1 MYHHLRYLITW
12 FLVFDHIYQ
21 TIANENDDDHKHRFL
36 NVWAVKIDGDIQQAK
51 ELAQRYGFDF
61 VEKFDGLD
69 NVYILKKK
77 GLKHRMLR
85 QTIEHRDQLINDSAV
100 LWIEQQETMV
110 RVKRSDFE
118 DNLVSKSVRN
128 LWDSTRQFFF
138 TIGANQNP
146 TRHRFNDELW
156 PHQWYLHSSGFSRF
170 DHGIA
175 KVWEM
180 GITGR
185 GIVVTILDDGLEWN
199 HADLSA
205 NYDPNASYD
214 MNDDDP
220 DPSPRYDMFNSNAHG
235 TRCAGVVAMTPQNQK
250 CGVGAAFR
258 AKIGGIRLL
267 DGEVSD
273 LVEAR
278 SLLFRNDYVDIYS
291 ASWGPNDDGMT
302 VDGPKLLAQ
311 AALQAGITYGRRGK
325 GCIYIWA
332 SGNGGSRGDNC
343 NCDGYVSSIYTI
355 SINSVSESGRFPW
368 YAEKCSS
375 TIAVAFSSGAYND
388 QKIATTDIH
397 NSCTR
402 EHSGTSAAAPLA
414 ASIIALVLEANYNLT
429 WRDVQHLIV
438 CTSEFS
444 PLLEERGWRKNGVG
458 FLYNSRFGFGLLMA
472 ESLVKA
478 ARNWETV
485 PPKKICV
492 IKNINFVAKLIADGG
507 MIKLNLNNL
516 NQAACPIRYLEH
528 VQVRLT
534 LETNKRGNTRIFMF
548 SPKGSI

>member
-1 MYHHLRYLITW
+1 
-12 FLVFDHIYQ
+12 
-21 TIANENDDDHKHRFL
+21 
-36 NVWAVKIDGDIQQAK
+36 
-51 ELAQRYGFDF
+51 
-61 VEKFDGLD
+61 
-69 NVYILKKK
+69 
-77 GLKHRMLR
+77 
-85 QTIEHRDQLINDSAV
+85 
-100 LWIEQQETMV
+100 
-110 RVKRSDFE
+110 
-118 DNLVSKSVRN
+118 
-128 LWDSTRQFFF
+128 
-138 TIGANQNP
+138 
-146 TRHRFNDELW
+146 
-156 PHQWYLHSSGFSRF
+156 
-170 DHGIA
+170 
-175 KVWEM
+175 
-180 GITGR
+180 
-185 GIVVTILDDGLEWN
+185 
-199 HADLSA
+199 
-205 NYDPNASYD
+205 
-214 MNDDDP
+214 
-220 DPSPRYDMFNSNAHG
+220 
-235 TRCAGVVAMTPQNQK
+235 
-250 CGVGAAFR
+250 
-258 AKIGGIRLL
+258 
-267 DGEVSD
+267 
-273 LVEAR
+273 
-278 SLLFRNDYVDIYS
+278 
-291 ASWGPNDDGMT
+291 MT

-414 ASIIALVLEANYNLT
+414 ASIIALVLEAKYDSTISHTFESLIEYVSFLLSQINHLSYNLT

-492 IKNINFVAKLIADGG
+492 IKNINLYES
-507 MIKLNLNNL
+507 L
-516 NQAACPIRYLEH
+516 
-528 VQVRLT
+528 
-534 LETNKRGNTRIFMF
+534 
-548 SPKGSI
+548 